1 MRIVLLGA
9 PGSGKGTQ
17 AKRIAEAYKIPHI
30 PVNDLV
36 RAAVAADTPLGRQIK
51 AVMEAR
57 QPITDDM
64 LLGVIQERLT
74 QPDTRSGFILDG
86 FPRNITQAEALDA
99 MAESIGQPLEA
110 AVVIDVDFETLLER
124 FTGRRTC
131 VSCGRTYNIYTS
143 PSRLDDRCDECGG
156 NLRHRADDKEETI
169 SNRLR
174 VYEAQIVPV
183 LEYYRKRGI
192 LHTVQ
197 GDGEIDEIF
206 EEIKAVLDSLAAAE
220 KSAATKKP
228 EEPPRESKESA
239 DQQPVVAPPGEEA
252 ATEDGA
258 VARAVKVALAAA
270 EEVVSTIAEAVPAAG
285 KKTVRA
291 AKKVA
296 KAAEKGVKSVAKVA
310 RSQKGK
316 AASTAKKAPTKASRK
331 PAGAKKSG
339 SAPKKAA
346 PKKATPK
353 KAAPEKAVSKKAGPS
368 PKKAASKK
376 PAAKKPSVKAV
387 AVKAAAPKKAIQA
400 VAAKKSTARSAA
412 AAKETAKRVTKQ
424 PAVKETSV
432 KKAPAKKKTASGKAS
447 AKRR

>member
-17 AKRIAEAYKIPHI
+17 AKRIAETYKIPHV
-30 PVNDLV
+30 PLNDLV
-36 RAAVAADTPLGRQIK
+36 RAAVADDTPLGRQIR
-51 AVMEAR
+51 AAMEAR

-64 LLGVIQERLT
+64 LLGVIQERLS
-74 QPDTRSGFILDG
+74 QPDTKAGFILDG
-86 FPRNITQAEALDA
+86 FPRNIAQAEALDA
-99 MAESIGQPLEA
+99 MAESIGQSLEA

-174 VYEAQIVPV
+174 VYEAQTVPV

-197 GDGEIDEIF
+197 GGGEIDEIF
-206 EEIKAVLDSLAAAE
+206 EEIKAVLDSLAVVE
-220 KSAATKKP
+220 KSEETQEPKEPTDHQPLAT
-228 EEPPRESKESA
+228 PPRKKAASGAGS
-239 DQQPVVAPPGEEA
+239 VVRA
-252 ATEDGA
+252 A
-258 VARAVKVALAAA
+258 KVALAAA
-270 EEVVSTIAEAVPAAG
+270 EEVASTIAEAVPTAG
-285 KKTVRA
+285 KRTVGT

-296 KAAEKGVKSVAKVA
+296 KAAGKGAKSVVEVTN
-310 RSQKGK
+310 SQKGK
-316 AASTAKKAPTKASRK
+316 AASTAKKGLTKTSQES
-331 PAGAKKSG
+331 AGAKKSVPAAKRP
-339 SAPKKAA
+339 APKKTASKKAAAKKAA
-346 PKKATPK
+346 PKATPK
-353 KAAPEKAVSKKAGPS
+353 VAPKAVPKKAVSA

-387 AVKAAAPKKAIQA
+387 AVKAAASKKGA
-400 VAAKKSTARSAA
+400 ARSAA
-412 AAKETAKRVTKQ
+412 AARETTKRVTKQ
-424 PAVKETSV
+424 STVKSTSV
-432 KKAPAKKKTASGKAS
+432 RKAPAKKKTASGKAS